1 MKANINTILIV
12 FVAIIVVVAIFY
24 IVAVLL
30 KRKNEE
36 KLDKLEERKIALFD
50 LPVFEEIEEI
60 KKMHLVGQSQNT
72 FREWNQRWTDISTA
86 SFAELESRIFE
97 VENLNETFRFIK
109 VKDVIQNAYETME
122 KMEEEVEEIREGLRE
137 LKTSEE
143 RNSLAVQEALD
154 KYEEIAQLVKEEA
167 KTFGPAI
174 DEIRKQVTK
183 IENEFTQFVALNTA
197 GDPMEA
203 STVLQQAE
211 DHTYELEQI
220 ILAVPPLFEQIEK
233 EYPAQMKE
241 IEEGYQRMIKDHYK
255 FSQGDLSDEIRKVNV
270 RIKDVTNAL
279 QRCEVLDV
287 QNGNVIIEERIDE
300 LYEIMET
307 EIKARD
313 YVRTNIKTVR
323 DYVEHVEKN
332 NRQLLIELDHTSQS
346 YTLNNNELGRA
357 RGFQTQ
363 LEELGRS
370 ITQLDEQIKKKD
382 VVYSEAEK
390 SLRDGF
396 EILKEMEN
404 QQVQISTSLKDLRKG
419 EKEAASK
426 IEGYEFEL
434 RSLKRQVD
442 KQRLPGIPQD
452 YLEFFFVASDRV
464 EELVRE
470 LNRIRIDMDYI
481 DKLVTLCNEDLALL
495 EEKTQELIDSA
506 ALTEQMLQ
514 YANRYRHSHEL
525 VEKAIERSMILF
537 SEDYRYQDALDEIGV
552 ALEQVEPG
560 AFKRIESYYFR
571 AKDDM

>member
-36 KLDKLEERKIALFD
+36 KLDKLEERKIDLFD

-109 VKDVIQNAYETME
+109 VKDVIQDAYETMD
-122 KMEEEVEEIREGLRE
+122 KMEEEVEEIRDGLKE

-203 STVLQQAE
+203 SSVLQQAE

-220 ILAVPPLFEQIEK
+220 ILAVPPLFEQIDK

-241 IEEGYQRMIKDHYK
+241 IEEGYKRMVKDHYK
-255 FSQGDLSDEIRKVNV
+255 FSEGDLSDDIRKINV

-279 QRCEVLDV
+279 QRCEVVDV
-287 QNGNVIIEERIDE
+287 QNGNIIIEERIEE
-300 LYEIMET
+300 LYELMEI

-323 DYVEHVEKN
+323 DYVGHVEKN

-346 YTLNNNELGRA
+346 YTLNNNELGRT

-363 LEELGRS
+363 LEELGRA

-382 VVYSEAEK
+382 VIYSEAEK

-396 EILKEMEN
+396 QILKEMEN
-404 QQVQISTSLKDLRKG
+404 QQVQISASLKDLRKG

-434 RSLKRQVD
+434 KSLKRQVD
-442 KQRLPGIPQD
+442 KQRLPGIPQE

-525 VEKAIERSMILF
+525 VERAIEKSMILF

-560 AFKRIESYYFR
+560 AFKRIESYYYR
-571 AKDDM
+571 NKNDM